1 MKTAK
6 ELKKEVDKI
15 LGEKVSLAI
24 KDFQAERD
32 QELAELTELSESL
45 ERCETEKE
53 QMSKEL
59 SSLNLIVGEDQRRH
73 RELSMQLRSLEK
85 DIESLKERSGIFFT
99 RLTFVPALKLDDY
112 PFLNLL
118 LSFMGK

>member
-85 DIESLKERSGIFFT
+85 DI
-99 RLTFVPALKLDDY
+99 
-112 PFLNLL
+112 
-118 LSFMGK
+118 